1 MDSFNPVAKK
11 LNLVARHKSRKSNAL
26 LIPNDA
32 LLLALLYFARR
43 PTLFAQKQV
52 HLQQLE
58 SILKKKTTTQTLF
71 QKGDHYE
78 KY

>member
-1 MDSFNPVAKK
+1 MDSLNPVAKK
-11 LNLVARHKSRKSNAL
+11 LNFVARQQSRKSNAL
-26 LIPNDA
+26 LIPNYA
-32 LLLALLYFARR
+32 LLLALLYFASR

-58 SILKKKTTTQTLF
+58 SILKKPIQTLF

>member
-58 SILKKKTTTQTLF
+58 SILKKKNIQTLF

>member
-1 MDSFNPVAKK
+1 MDSFKPTAKK

-32 LLLALLYFARR
+32 LLPALLFCARM

-52 HLQQLE
+52 RLQQLE
-58 SILKKKTTTQTLF
+58 SLLKKPTQTLF